1 MRRNILP
8 FFNVRPSLSYHPLSF
23 IQSLHM
29 KGPLVFVIMTL
40 LLLISAQGQDLASF
54 EKRTTVKVLPNGL
67 TVIVCER
74 PEAPVFSF
82 FTIVDVGSSN
92 DPMGESGLAH
102 MFEHMAFK
110 GTDKIGTTNYASEK
124 VALEKV
130 EQAYAAFDSED
141 RKVIGRDAKKVEQL
155 RAAFE
160 QAVKEADQYVIRNQ
174 FGEIIEQEGGVGLNA
189 ATSMDDTVYFYSMP
203 VNRLEL
209 WAYLESERFR
219 HPVMREFYKE
229 RDVVYEERRMR
240 VDSNPIGRMVEQ
252 FLAAAYVAHPYQRSG
267 VGWPSDVSRLTATEA
282 TELYKE
288 YYVPSNTVIALV
300 GDLKP
305 AQAFPIVEKYF
316 GTIPA
321 GPKPEPKIPVEPKQF
336 DERRVTLRES
346 TQPLYLE
353 GYHRPSYLDPDDAV
367 YDAISDLLSEGR
379 TSRLY
384 RSLVRDKK
392 IAAVAEGFSGFPGIK
407 FPNLFAFYAIP
418 TQGHT
423 TQELQQ
429 AFREEIERI
438 KTQDVSDEELQM
450 VKTRAKATLIR
461 GLADNAGLA
470 NQLAVY
476 QMRYGDWRELFRSVD
491 RIDKVT
497 KADIRRVANKTFI
510 DTNRTVASIEN
521 VPNRPTPAAQGNE
534 KPQEKQ

>member
-1 MRRNILP
+1 MRRNICFLMN
-8 FFNVRPSLSYHPLSF
+8 FHPLL
-23 IQSLHM
+23 SL
-29 KGPLVFVIMTL
+29 IATL
-40 LLLISAQGQDLASF
+40 LVALTTAQAQDLASF
-54 EKRTTVKVLPNGL
+54 EKRTTVKKLSNGM

-74 PEAPVFSF
+74 HEAPVFSF
-82 FTIVDVGSSN
+82 YTMVDVGSAD
-92 DPMGESGLAH
+92 DPMGQSGLAH

-110 GTDKIGTTNYASEK
+110 GTDKIGTANYAKEK
-124 VALEKV
+124 VALDKV
-130 EQAYAAFDSED
+130 EAAYAAYDRED
-141 RKVIGRDAKKVEQL
+141 RKEVGRDAKKLEQL
-155 RAAFE
+155 RGTFE
-160 QAVKEADQYVIRNQ
+160 QTVKEADQYVVRNQ

-189 ATSMDDTVYFYSMP
+189 STSMDETVYFYSMP

-267 VGWPSDVSRLTATEA
+267 VGWPFDVSHLTATEA
-282 TELYKE
+282 MEFYKKF
-288 YYVPSNTVIALV
+288 YVPSNTVIAVV

-305 AQAFPIVEKYF
+305 EQVLPVVEKYF
-316 GTIPA
+316 GTIPS
-321 GPKPEPKIPVEPKQF
+321 GPKPEPLVTVEPKQF

-367 YDAISDLLSEGR
+367 YDALSDLLSEGR

-392 IAAVAEGFSGFPGIK
+392 IAAVAAGFSEFPGNK
-407 FPNLFAFYAIP
+407 FPNLFAFYAVP
-418 TQGHT
+418 TQGHAT
-423 TQELQQ
+423 TEIEK

-438 KTQDVSDEELQM
+438 KTQDVGDDELQM
-450 VKTRAKATLIR
+450 VKTRAKAALIR
-461 GLADNAGLA
+461 GLADNEGLA
-470 NQLAVY
+470 SQLAIF
-476 QMRYGDWRELFRSVD
+476 QTRYGDWRELFRNVD
-491 RIDKVT
+491 RIEKVT
-497 KADIRRVANKTFI
+497 KADIRRVANKTFVES
-510 DTNRTVASIEN
+510 NRTVATIEN
-521 VPNRPTPAAQGNE
+521 VPGKPSPAAQGTEN
-534 KPQEKQ
+534 PQEKQQ

>member
-1 MRRNILP
+1 MHRSTPFLSNIDLKP
-8 FFNVRPSLSYHPLSF
+8 YS
-23 IQSLHM
+23 
-29 KGPLVFVIMTL
+29 VFMLIATL
-40 LLLISAQGQDLASF
+40 LLTLATARGQDLASF
-54 EKRTTVKVLPNGL
+54 EKRTTVKKLPNGL

-74 PEAPVFSF
+74 HEAPVFSF
-82 FTIVDVGSSN
+82 YTIVDVGSSN

-110 GTDKIGTTNYASEK
+110 GTDKIGTNNYAKEK

-130 EQAYAAFDSED
+130 EQGYAAYDRED
-141 RKVIGRDAKKVEQL
+141 RKDVGRDPKKLEQL

-160 QAVKEADQYVIRNQ
+160 QAVKEADQYVVRNQ

-189 ATSMDDTVYFYSMP
+189 ATSMDDTVYYYSMP

-267 VGWPSDVSRLTATEA
+267 VGWPFDVSHLTATEA
-282 TELYKE
+282 MEFYKK
-288 YYVPSNTVIALV
+288 YYVPSNTVVAVV
-300 GDLKP
+300 GDLK
-305 AQAFPIVEKYF
+305 AEQVFPIVDKYF
-316 GTIPA
+316 GPIPS
-321 GPKPEPKIPVEPKQF
+321 GPKPEPLVTVEPKQF

-367 YDAISDLLSEGR
+367 YDVISDLLSEGR

-392 IAAVAEGFSGFPGIK
+392 IAAVAAGFSGFPGNK
-407 FPNLFAFYAIP
+407 FPNLFAFYAVP

-423 TQELQQ
+423 TAEVEK
-429 AFREEIERI
+429 AFHEEIERI

-450 VKTRAKATLIR
+450 VKTRAKAALIR
-461 GLADNAGLA
+461 GLADNEGLA
-470 NQLAVY
+470 SQLAIN
-476 QMRYGDWRELFRSVD
+476 QTRYGDWRELFLSVD
-491 RIDKVT
+491 RIEKVT

-510 DTNRTVASIEN
+510 ETNRTVASIEN
-521 VPNRPTPAAQGNE
+521 VPGKPSPAAQGN
-534 KPQEKQ
+534 PQEKQ

>member
-1 MRRNILP
+1 MRRNSLSVI
-8 FFNVRPSLSYHPLSF
+8 NVRPSLRSLPLNCIRSHAVKG
-23 IQSLHM
+23 SL
-29 KGPLVFVIMTL
+29 LIAITTI
-40 LLLISAQGQDLASF
+40 LLLISAQAQDLASF

-82 FTIVDVGSSN
+82 FTMVDVGSSN

-110 GTDKIGTTNYASEK
+110 GTDKIGTTNFPREK

-130 EQAYAAFDSED
+130 EEAYAAFDRED
-141 RKVIGRDAKKVEQL
+141 HKIIGRDQKKVDQL

-305 AQAFPIVEKYF
+305 AQVFPIVEKYF

-321 GPKPEPKIPVEPKQF
+321 GPKPQPKIPVEPKQF

-392 IAAVAEGFSGFPGIK
+392 IAAIAEGFSGFPGIK

-438 KTQDVSDEELQM
+438 KTQDVSDDELQM
-450 VKTRAKATLIR
+450 VKTRAKASLIR
-461 GLADNAGLA
+461 GLANNEGLA
-470 NQLAVY
+470 SQLANY
-476 QMRYGDWRELFRSVD
+476 QLRYGDWRELFRSVD